1 MTLYNIPKNVWQALV
16 QTRQKIRYM
25 SAQGI
30 SIEGEK
36 KIFQML
42 LSNHIEVSE

>member
-16 QTRQKIRYM
+16 QTRQKIQYM

-30 SIEGEK
+30 STEGEK
-36 KIFQML
+36 KIFRIL
-42 LSNHIEVSE
+42 LESHAEIKE